1 MLDSNT
7 TQWGRCSHHWSMSVV
22 VTRTLIEISVHINE
36 WDGSTTRKMCVQTPS
51 LVTWVTCWLNWVIIP
66 SIFWCHSQCLN
77 YRQEKLLSLIY
88 IINISS
94 ITLLR
99 LENQQ
104 NNTSSPNLSCSSVSL
119 MQRHS
124 PWTSQVTSM
133 TSLNAELARGGPC
146 PSPMLLLWYNSCTS
160 P

>member
-66 SIFWCHSQCLN
+66 SIFWCHSQCIN

-124 PWTSQVTSM
+124 VDISSDQHDITECRIGKGWAVPLPHAPLVIQ
-133 TSLNAELARGGPC
+133 
-146 PSPMLLLWYNSCTS
+146 
-160 P
+160 